1 MAFPAPKEIPEPEE
15 MLMVVAVRATED
27 KKLKRNQKDIGLLEM
42 NLITIRLTLC
52 F

>member
-1 MAFPAPKEIPEPEE
+1 MAFPAPKEIPEPES

-27 KKLKRNQKDIGLLEM
+27 KKLKRNRKDIGLLEM
-42 NLITIRLTLC
+42 NLITTHLILC

>member
-1 MAFPAPKEIPEPEE
+1 

-42 NLITIRLTLC
+42 NLITTRLTLC